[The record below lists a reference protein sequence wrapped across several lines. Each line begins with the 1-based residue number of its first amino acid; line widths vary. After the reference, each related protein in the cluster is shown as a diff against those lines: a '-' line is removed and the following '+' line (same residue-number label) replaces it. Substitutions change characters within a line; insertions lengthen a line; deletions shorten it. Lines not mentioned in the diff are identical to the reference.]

1 MSKNQKEQKFPE
13 KKQENTQKL
22 SNIKKLTISQKI
34 NYSDKNKESKNNLR
48 TKSDNLDIEKFIKE
62 KADNAIKYN
71 FKNIDEGK
79 QNIKERYI
87 KEKLE
92 EISKV
97 IKRMSYPREENKEPI
112 KILRQSIPMPKSKVN
127 FENYEKENER
137 RKCETEFLLIV
148 EKAIISFNLKKYME
162 SYAYL
167 ENSGIIK
174 NTREFS
180 KFLLVVN
187 GFDKEILGEF
197 LSKEKPPN
205 ENKNILKFF
214 IDAIDLDYKNNSF
227 LDCLRFLLTRII
239 LPKDAN
245 LILEIMDTFSQKFF
259 IYNKKYSDFI
269 KIFANSN
276 AVYLLLSTILALNT
290 MFTRKDI
297 KNMNIIKKDEFKS
310 MNKDINPTYLDEL
323 YEELKNKPISLSDNY
338 SEEIYK
344 KLAPLVFVK
353 TRDTDTKNLDT
364 LSKIK
369 KQENDDDN
377 DNNDINNDKINVN
390 ISTRVE
396 QQYFEFVQ
404 DFMDLDIVHKTLRNN
419 YNRKKTFSMG
429 TSLLYFNQQ
438 DKDLLSK
445 PNKFYK
451 ISGSS
456 TPALREFIVFD
467 DFKKLAMEKTIEPN
481 QKKFKKFIEVS
492 DINDVYIGQGHGDN
506 IKKYINAY
514 PEEEKLVNNFIS
526 IVYNNHKEQLDLKS
540 DNLPLALQW
549 FKAMKSLII
558 QTRMKN
564 QELKVSKETEKQNE
578 INEKLTSIWDEYI
591 LLNLDNYMKYI
602 IIKCYEKYNLF
613 QGIIP
618 YPERNSKLDLFD
630 EKKILN
636 MKMIEEFL
644 EEINERFE
652 KNNKYNLEYHEF
664 FSLCYLGFPH
674 KYRKKLWKI
683 FIGNDLSITKN
694 MYIFYQK
701 DLMKNIL
708 DFGSMDLKLR
718 ENTNVQFSQDFKL
731 NQILVDIIKSRYIF
745 IQEINKQNLDD
756 DELLQKIYN
765 ITYIFNII
773 RSDIPYNKGIVLLAY
788 LFLLTGY
795 NEIKSFKL
803 IMNLI
808 CSTNLIKFYIGDK
821 KIINKYLDFFNK
833 LLEKYA
839 KEVFMHLKK
848 LEIKSELFLIPW
860 FENLFIQSLNYEI
873 LLHVFD
879 LYIVNGEYILFQTAI
894 TLIKLLEEDL
904 LNVTISEVFK
914 LLKRLPK
921 NYTDLQF
928 FEKFKK
934 YNCIYDEF
942 VQWNKKNIL
951 EEQQKQIKD

>member
-1 MSKNQKEQKFPE
+1 
-13 KKQENTQKL
+13 
-22 SNIKKLTISQKI
+22 
-34 NYSDKNKESKNNLR
+34 
-48 TKSDNLDIEKFIKE
+48 
-62 KADNAIKYN
+62 
-71 FKNIDEGK
+71 
-79 QNIKERYI
+79 
-87 KEKLE
+87 
-92 EISKV
+92 
-97 IKRMSYPREENKEPI
+97 MSYPREENKEPI

-148 EKAIISFNLKKYME
+148 EKAIISFNLKKYTE

-481 QKKFKKFIEVS
+481 QKKFKKFIEIS

-731 NQILVDIIKSRYIF
+731 NQILVDIIKGRYIF
-745 IQEINKQNLDD
+745 ILEINKQNLDD

-765 ITYIFNII
+765 ITYVFNII

-803 IMNLI
+803 IMNLV

-821 KIINKYLDFFNK
+821 KIINRYLDFFNK

-904 LNVTISEVFK
+904 LNVTISEAFK

-921 NYTDLQF
+921 KYTDLQF